1 MAKQRGFVDSSER
14 RFRKAMNKA
23 ANDEPYQRAWYVY
36 EDYEFEVH
44 ENEAFVVAS
53 GSTEPMLYA
62 PLRDQGLFL
71 RFARLAPEGGGII
84 APEVMVDWA
93 ENYGLLGAARGD
105 FALRLLPRE
114 RAINVSEGRAES
126 HSHFSARV
134 EEAARTLALY
144 EAIKAP
150 GGPDVETLSKM
161 YSRGELMSPEELEEE
176 ALSEVWRRVRGYL
189 ETGTYL
195 MVYELEDGSLGEGP
209 GFHSLLAAMW
219 IQMWWLLK
227 AGDRLTHCFRPG
239 CNSILDYEKSS
250 EAYQGPTAKKKEG
263 KRKRY
268 KRRADSVFCGRS
280 CKDRW
285 RYYDKKAGG
294 SGRVSDILTPG

>member
-1 MAKQRGFVDSSER
+1 MDSSER
-14 RFRKAMNKA
+14 KFQKAMYKA
-23 ANDEPYQRAWYVY
+23 AKNEPWQRAWYVY
-36 EDYEFEVH
+36 EEDYEFEVH
-44 ENEAFVVAS
+44 ENEGFVITS
-53 GSTEPMLYA
+53 GPTEPMLYA
-62 PLRDQGLFL
+62 PLRDEPGLFL
-71 RFARLAPEGGGII
+71 RFARLAPADGGII
-84 APEVMVDWA
+84 TPEVMLYWA

-105 FALRLLPRE
+105 LALRLLPRE

-126 HSHFSARV
+126 RSHFSARV

-150 GGPDVETLSKM
+150 GGPDVETLTKM

-195 MVYELEDGSLGEGP
+195 MVYELEDGSFGEGP

-227 AGDRLTHCFRPG
+227 AGDSLTHCFRPG
-239 CNSILDYEKSS
+239 CNSILDYEEPP
-250 EAYQGPTAKKKEG
+250 EAYKGPAAKKKETER
-263 KRKRY
+263 KRKPY
-268 KRRADSVFCGRS
+268 KRRNDSVFCGRS
-280 CKDRW
+280 CKDSW
-285 RYYDKKAGG
+285 RYYNKKAGG
-294 SGRVSDILTPG
+294 SGRVSDILTDS